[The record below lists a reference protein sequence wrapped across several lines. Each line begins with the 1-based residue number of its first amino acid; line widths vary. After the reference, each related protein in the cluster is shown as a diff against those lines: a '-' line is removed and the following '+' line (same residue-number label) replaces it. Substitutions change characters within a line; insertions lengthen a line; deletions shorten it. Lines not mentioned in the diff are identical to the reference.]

1 MGRGKGNENG
11 GCYRIIASNQR
22 LLDAHG
28 RRLRSLL
35 STVIQEMHR
44 NASVGG
50 GGRTGKGPRVC
61 LGGVAVTLN
70 MATRALVSPLTS
82 L

>member
-1 MGRGKGNENG
+1 MGRGKRSENE
-11 GCYRIIASNQR
+11 GCYRTTASNQR
-22 LLDAHG
+22 LLDTHG

-35 STVIQEMHR
+35 PTMIQEMHR
-44 NASVGG
+44 KASVGG
-50 GGRTGKGPRVC
+50 GGRTGKGPRVR

-70 MATRALVSPLTS
+70 MATRALVSRLTS

>member
-1 MGRGKGNENG
+1 MGRGKGSENE
-11 GCYRIIASNQR
+11 GCYRTTASNQR

-35 STVIQEMHR
+35 PTRIQEMLR

-50 GGRTGKGPRVC
+50 GGRTGKDSRLC
-61 LGGVAVTLN
+61 LGGVAATLN